1 MSTSGVVMIAIGRGG
16 IDGIGIGISIGIGG
30 IDGTM
35 MM

>member
-1 MSTSGVVMIAIGRGG
+1 MIAIGRGG